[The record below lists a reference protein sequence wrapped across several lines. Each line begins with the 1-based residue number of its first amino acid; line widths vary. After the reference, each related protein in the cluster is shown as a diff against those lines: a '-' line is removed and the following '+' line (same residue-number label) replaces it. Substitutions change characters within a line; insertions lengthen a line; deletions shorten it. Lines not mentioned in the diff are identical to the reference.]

1 MCMKIKMI
9 YFLDLITLILEQQPP
24 VNFGEWLR
32 FVNFRKETVINSLS
46 QLATTDYVNTQL
58 TSSNV
63 LDKQIQII
71 ISELHLKIPQS
82 FLSILNLIREI
93 TGANMLMSVYS
104 TNWKFVDKEK
114 GSEIMQTVSLEYEGC
129 NCRLS
134 SRCMQSSRGMMA
146 GCYPLKALLQSTLHC
161 FYDQQCLDPNGNFQN

>member
-1 MCMKIKMI
+1 MI
-9 YFLDLITLILEQQPP
+9 CFLDLITLILEQQPP
-24 VNFGEWLR
+24 FNFSYWLR

-93 TGANMLMSVYS
+93 TGANMLMNVYS
-104 TNWKFVDKEK
+104 TTWKFVDI
-114 GSEIMQTVSLEYEGC
+114 GT
-129 NCRLS
+129 
-134 SRCMQSSRGMMA
+134 A
-146 GCYPLKALLQSTLHC
+146 LK
-161 FYDQQCLDPNGNFQN
+161 